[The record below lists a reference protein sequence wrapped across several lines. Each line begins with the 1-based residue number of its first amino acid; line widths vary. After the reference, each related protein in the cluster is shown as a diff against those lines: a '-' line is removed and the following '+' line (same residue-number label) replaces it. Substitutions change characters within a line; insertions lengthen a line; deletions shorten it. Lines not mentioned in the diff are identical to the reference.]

1 MQTCVTL
8 VVYKYRHMCFWF
20 LNGVSVLCSALL
32 SKDSITF
39 VVDMSFFVCVCGSVY
54 SLFANAM
61 ICSRYN
67 ALNSDNNGKKKKTC
81 LRNTV
86 LLKKREQREKKN
98 QRFSTFLLSFPIAR
112 EAFRSV
118 KQALKQTLSVTYE
131 GVGARV
137 RMLLTSGLLSL
148 LFSSAPPPV

>member
-67 ALNSDNNGKKKKTC
+67 ALNSDNNGKKKKN
-81 LRNTV
+81 LPAKHRS
-86 LLKKREQREKKN
+86 LKEERATRKKKSTLFY
-98 QRFSTFLLSFPIAR
+98 FSVVIPHR
-112 EAFRSV
+112 
-118 KQALKQTLSVTYE
+118 
-131 GVGARV
+131 
-137 RMLLTSGLLSL
+137 
-148 LFSSAPPPV
+148 P